1 MSAAATHFSLPWRQ
15 TRADRV
21 RTWATLAVALGAVL
35 MVGILVPMANLPR
48 EIRVIKDVLTMTR
61 VTLAPP
67 VVKPPLPPLQPLR
80 RVATGAQPAR
90 PTPNRAVRPV
100 PPAAPVRDA
109 AAIASVNAIDDA
121 FADLRQPSASSLKS
135 TDHLQRG
142 SGQAA
147 TVNRGLLTAD
157 QGAREVAVGASRGEV
172 GGVALSARAAT
183 RVAAPA
189 SVRAE
194 GAAAAHAAER
204 AGQRSLEEI
213 RRVFDASKGLL
224 FGLYQAALIDTP
236 GLAGKVVVELTISP
250 GGEVVGA
257 RVVSSE
263 IADAQLVQNVLARVR
278 AFRFKAADVGTTTV
292 TYPVH
297 FLPT

>member
-1 MSAAATHFSLPWRQ
+1 M
-15 TRADRV
+15 
-21 RTWATLAVALGAVL
+21 
-35 MVGILVPMANLPR
+35 
-48 EIRVIKDVLTMTR
+48 
-61 VTLAPP
+61 
-67 VVKPPLPPLQPLR
+67 
-80 RVATGAQPAR
+80 
-90 PTPNRAVRPV
+90 
-100 PPAAPVRDA
+100 
-109 AAIASVNAIDDA
+109 
-121 FADLRQPSASSLKS
+121 
-135 TDHLQRG
+135 
-142 SGQAA
+142 
-147 TVNRGLLTAD
+147 
-157 QGAREVAVGASRGEV
+157 
-172 GGVALSARAAT
+172 
-183 RVAAPA
+183 
-189 SVRAE
+189 RAE

-213 RRVFDASKGLL
+213 RRAFDASKGLLFGASKGLL